1 MTCTCHSSSPFLW
14 QQNPRPSIFAEDP
27 FFKAKQSAKTASQIA
42 TDVVARKRKDNIN
55 HGTIYGLAKEREH
68 AIIRSKL
75 MHIYSKAGVK

>member
-1 MTCTCHSSSPFLW
+1 MTCTCHPSSPFLW

>member
-1 MTCTCHSSSPFLW
+1 MTCTCHPLSPFLW